1 MTQSDANSAESGDAD
16 GPASSPEL
24 GDDPVRVQDRHRG
37 SNQVGMRL
45 YNERLALSLIRQQGS
60 LPKSEIA
67 RQTGLTAQT
76 ISVILKQLEIDGL
89 VRKEKPLRGQVG
101 QPRVPISLNPNGA
114 YSFGLKIGR
123 RSSDLV
129 LMDFVGTVKRSIH
142 ETFAYP
148 TPDGLKTFVRNGI
161 ASMTESLSQAQK
173 TRLSGI
179 GIATPFELWS
189 WASEVGAPSQVMD
202 QWRSFD
208 TRQQIERLT
217 GLKAELYND
226 ATAACAAE
234 LFFGNPSQYQDFLYL
249 YIGSFIG
256 GGVVIGGNLFAG
268 PTGNAGAVGS
278 MPVPAGNGATGTRQ
292 LITAASNYSLE
303 KRLLAAGR
311 DSSVIWRSPDDW
323 GDLGTILDDWIN
335 DVSPA
340 IACAIVSAISVIDFS
355 AVLIDGAFPA
365 TVRHR
370 IVSRTGEAM
379 KRLDRQGLS
388 PVELAE
394 GTLGGN
400 ARAVG
405 AASLPLLA
413 NFAPDSDILLKGA
426 R

>member
-1 MTQSDANSAESGDAD
+1 MTQTDANSVETGGSDR
-16 GPASSPEL
+16 PASR
-24 GDDPVRVQDRHRG
+24 DDVVRVQDRHRG
-37 SNQVGMRL
+37 SNQGGMRL

-101 QPRVPISLNPNGA
+101 QPRVPISLNPDGA

-129 LMDFVGTVKRSIH
+129 LMDFVGNVKQSIH

-148 TPDGLKTFVRNGI
+148 TPDGLKTFVRNGVT
-161 ASMTESLSQAQK
+161 SMTKSLSHAQK

-189 WASEVGAPSQVMD
+189 WAEEVGAPGQVMD
-202 QWRSFD
+202 QWRTFD
-208 TRQQIERLT
+208 TRREIASLT
-217 GLKAELYND
+217 GLKTELYND

-234 LFFGNPSQYQDFLYL
+234 LFFGNPAHYQDFLYL

-256 GGVVIGGNLFAG
+256 GGVVLGGNLFAG
-268 PTGNAGAVGS
+268 PTGNAGAIGS
-278 MPVPAGNGATGTRQ
+278 MPVPTGNGSTGTRQ
-292 LITAASNYSLE
+292 LIAAASNYSLE
-303 KRLLAAGR
+303 KRLLAAGS
-311 DSSVIWRSPDDW
+311 DPTVIWRSPDDW
-323 GDLGTILDDWIN
+323 GDLGSILDGWI
-335 DVSPA
+335 DEISAA
-340 IACAIVSAISVIDFS
+340 IAFAIVSAISVIDFS
-355 AVLIDGAFPA
+355 AVVIDGAFPA
-365 TVRHR
+365 AVRHR
-370 IVSRTGEAM
+370 IVSRTGDAI

-405 AASLPLLA
+405 GASLPLLA
-413 NFAPDSDILLKGA
+413 NFALDSEILLKGA

>member
-1 MTQSDANSAESGDAD
+1 MTQTDANSVETGGSDR
-16 GPASSPEL
+16 PASS
-24 GDDPVRVQDRHRG
+24 DDVVRVQDRHRG
-37 SNQVGMRL
+37 SNQGGMRL

-101 QPRVPISLNPNGA
+101 QPRVPISLNPDGA

-129 LMDFVGTVKRSIH
+129 LMDFVGNVKRSIH

-148 TPDGLKTFVRNGI
+148 TPDGLKTFVRNGVT
-161 ASMTESLSQAQK
+161 SMTKSLSQAQK

-189 WASEVGAPSQVMD
+189 WAEEVGAPGQVMD
-202 QWRSFD
+202 QWRTFD
-208 TRQQIERLT
+208 TRREIASLT
-217 GLKAELYND
+217 GLKTELYND

-234 LFFGNPSQYQDFLYL
+234 LFFGNPAHYQDFLYL

-256 GGVVIGGNLFAG
+256 GGVVLGGNLFAG
-268 PTGNAGAVGS
+268 PTGNAGAIGS
-278 MPVPAGNGATGTRQ
+278 MPVPVGNGSTGTRQ
-292 LITAASNYSLE
+292 LIAAASNYSLE
-303 KRLLAAGR
+303 KRLLAAGS
-311 DSSVIWRSPDDW
+311 DPTVIWRSPDDW
-323 GDLGTILDDWIN
+323 GDLGSILDGWI
-335 DVSPA
+335 DEISAA
-340 IACAIVSAISVIDFS
+340 IAFAIVSAISVIDFS
-355 AVLIDGAFPA
+355 AVVIDGAFPA
-365 TVRHR
+365 AVRHR
-370 IVSRTGEAM
+370 IVSRTGDAI

-405 AASLPLLA
+405 GASLPLLA
-413 NFAPDSDILLKGA
+413 NFALDSEILLKGA

>member
-1 MTQSDANSAESGDAD
+1 MMKSDANSDESGDAD
-16 GPASSPEL
+16 ASASST
-24 GDDPVRVQDRHRG
+24 DAVRVQDRHRG

-45 YNERLALSLIRQQGS
+45 YNERLALSLIRQQGC

-76 ISVILKQLEIDGL
+76 ISVILKQLEADGL

-101 QPRVPISLNPNGA
+101 QPRVPISLNPDGA

-129 LMDFVGTVKRSIH
+129 LVDFVGNVKRSIH
-142 ETFAYP
+142 ETFPYP
-148 TPDGLKTFVRNGI
+148 TPDGLKTFVRDGV
-161 ASMTESLSQAQK
+161 ASMTGSLSQAQK

-189 WASEVGAPSQVMD
+189 WAEEVGAPSQVMD
-202 QWRSFD
+202 QWRTFD
-208 TRQQIERLT
+208 TGREMADLT
-217 GLKAELYND
+217 GLKTELYND

-234 LFFGNPSQYQDFLYL
+234 LFFGNRAQYQDFLYV

-256 GGVVIGGNLFAG
+256 GGVVLGGNLFAG
-268 PTGNAGAVGS
+268 PSGNAGAIGS
-278 MPVPAGNGATGTRQ
+278 MPVPAGDGSAGTRQ

-303 KRLLAAGR
+303 KRLLAAGG
-311 DSSVIWRSPDDW
+311 DPSIIWRSPDDW
-323 GDLGTILDDWIN
+323 GDLGSILDDWI
-335 DVSPA
+335 DEVSPA
-340 IACAIVSAISVIDFS
+340 IAFAIVSAISVIDFS
-355 AVLIDGAFPA
+355 AVVIDGAFPA
-365 TVRHR
+365 NVRHR
-370 IVSRTGEAM
+370 IVSRTGAAI
-379 KRLDRQGLS
+379 KQLDRQGLS
-388 PVELAE
+388 PIELAE

-413 NFAPDSDILLKGA
+413 NFAPDSEVLLKA
-426 R
+426 AK

>member
-1 MTQSDANSAESGDAD
+1 MTKSDASSFESGDAEA
-16 GPASSPEL
+16 PASN
-24 GDDPVRVQDRHRG
+24 DDLVRVQDRHRG
-37 SNQVGMRL
+37 SNQVGVRL

-76 ISVILKQLEIDGL
+76 ISVILKQLEADGL

-101 QPRVPISLNPNGA
+101 QPRVPISLNPDGA

-129 LMDFVGTVKRSIH
+129 LMDFVGNVKQSIH
-142 ETFAYP
+142 QTFAYP
-148 TPDGLKTFVRNGI
+148 TPNSLKTFVQDGV

-173 TRLSGI
+173 RRLSGI

-189 WASEVGAPSQVMD
+189 WAEEIGAPSQVMD
-202 QWRSFD
+202 RWRTFD
-208 TRQQIERLT
+208 TKREIESLT
-217 GLKAELYND
+217 GLKTELYND

-234 LFFGNPSQYQDFLYL
+234 LFFGNPAQYQDFLYV

-256 GGVVIGGNLFAG
+256 GGVVLGGNLFAG
-268 PTGNAGAVGS
+268 PTGNAGAIGS
-278 MPVPAGNGATGTRQ
+278 MPVPAGNSSTGTRQ
-292 LITAASNYSLE
+292 LIAAASNYSLE

-311 DSSVIWRSPDDW
+311 DPSVIWRSPDDW
-323 GDLGTILDDWIN
+323 GDLGPILDGWI
-335 DVSPA
+335 DEVSA
-340 IACAIVSAISVIDFS
+340 ALAFAIVSAISVIDFS
-355 AVLIDGAFPA
+355 AVVIDGAFPA
-365 TVRHR
+365 TVRRR
-370 IVSRTGEAM
+370 IVASSGDAI
-379 KRLDRQGLS
+379 KRLDRLGLS
-388 PVELAE
+388 PVAFAE

-405 AASLPLLA
+405 GASLPLLA
-413 NFAPDSDILLKGA
+413 NFAPDSEILLKGA

>member
-1 MTQSDANSAESGDAD
+1 MTQTDANSVETGGSDR
-16 GPASSPEL
+16 PASR
-24 GDDPVRVQDRHRG
+24 DDVVRVQDRHRG
-37 SNQVGMRL
+37 SNQGGMRL

-101 QPRVPISLNPNGA
+101 QPRVPISLNPDGA

-129 LMDFVGTVKRSIH
+129 LMDFVGNVKQSIH

-148 TPDGLKTFVRNGI
+148 TPDGLKTFVRNGVT
-161 ASMTESLSQAQK
+161 SMTKSLSHAQK

-189 WASEVGAPSQVMD
+189 WAEEVGAPGQVMD
-202 QWRSFD
+202 QWRTFD
-208 TRQQIERLT
+208 TRREIASLT
-217 GLKAELYND
+217 GLKTELYND

-234 LFFGNPSQYQDFLYL
+234 LFFGNPAHYQDFLYL

-256 GGVVIGGNLFAG
+256 GGVVLGGNLFAG
-268 PTGNAGAVGS
+268 PTGNAGAIGS
-278 MPVPAGNGATGTRQ
+278 MPVPTGNGSTGTRQ
-292 LITAASNYSLE
+292 LIAAASNYSLE
-303 KRLLAAGR
+303 KRLLAAGS
-311 DSSVIWRSPDDW
+311 DPTVIWRSPDDW
-323 GDLGTILDDWIN
+323 GDLGSILDGWI
-335 DVSPA
+335 DEISAA
-340 IACAIVSAISVIDFS
+340 IAFAIVSAISVIDFS
-355 AVLIDGAFPA
+355 AVVIDGAFPA
-365 TVRHR
+365 AVRHR
-370 IVSRTGEAM
+370 IVSRTGDAI
-379 KRLDRQGLS
+379 KQLDRQGLS

-405 AASLPLLA
+405 GASLPLLA
-413 NFAPDSDILLKGA
+413 NFALDSEILLKGA